1 MDSKTV
7 AKEMKMKKDRPKYK
21 NLHTQNSSN
30 RSGIFKKLS
39 SALFVGCLIFGA
51 QTSYAADDPKP
62 TLDTLHDSLVNIPGT
77 SEVYPESAYT
87 LTEVT
92 PADHNNLAPNVIE
105 YKSSSDSTASK
116 YYEINLKYP
125 VYGEGSNTKYF
136 KWSKDITGV
145 YLKETTDPSEAV
157 LTLKYNPD
165 DAIAPIFYEGSE
177 PLSSVNKI
185 YVAQDIQKAINAK
198 TSITSVSSKFAGN
211 TMNISGT
218 NYDYSAVMS
227 GANGTINNVSSS
239 FIGNNVVVEQDR
251 TTAVYGALV
260 KSLGTMD
267 NVYSEFIGNTVSAYG
282 ARITGGLIEAPQ
294 AGIIKN
300 LTVDAIAN
308 KATSENSNIEGA
320 VIGNSGTITNITGGM
335 YMKNSAASHHGNVY
349 GGAIY
354 NDGII
359 GTISDTIFSDNF
371 ARSETGTAQGGALYN
386 IRDIDSITNTIF
398 INNYAQ
404 GTSAQGGAIFTD
416 ANLKIYANNG
426 KRTEFTGNYVINN
439 GTKENQ
445 AIYINDR
452 NATLTLSATDNG
464 TILFNDAISG
474 VNGYNVVLAG
484 DTTGSIALYNS
495 ISNANV
501 SAANVNV
508 NLANNNTFDYNFL
521 SLDSSETAKYSLD
534 IDFANSKADNF
545 TLGSAS
551 RGTIYVNDLN
561 IIGSTPTTGKI
572 IQIIKGP
579 DTISLALAES
589 LLTTK
594 VTEANRTVTTDTITA
609 NTNWGTEFAE
619 HVNANI
625 ITEGI
630 RTAITGADRTTA
642 DSIEYY
648 YENIRK
654 EIETNS
660 LGDTLALM
668 NSLNVHG
675 EKYFR
680 AVNAED
686 VYVVGENLGQMVGS
700 TDSARYFRIIGK
712 KDGDVL
718 STLDA
723 NGHTL
728 FETTNNH
735 LNLANLNIINLAS
748 SDGSL
753 INNGE
758 EGCVLLAGNI
768 NVSGQAGSNAI
779 INNGTLQLNNGSI
792 ISSNVNILG
801 DGTLE
806 LQNSARLTLT
816 DGASI
821 SQGTTKLNVNN
832 SLRLDSGT
840 LSGNLVILNG
850 RVYLRAEGVNFD
862 SFTGN
867 GIWSQVRLTGGTL
880 THEIMKTGTTDG
892 LVVID
897 GDITLNAPIYQQMTI
912 AQGGSLT
919 TNADYLCNDM
929 IWNRDISGGERPLY
943 LTGGTVSHR
952 LDPTVAN
959 IIGDVTYKDGIEA
972 YNNVLIT
979 ETGTLTTNASNFK
992 SGTITNNNKLTLTGG
1007 TLANNKHISGTG
1019 VTEIAGNVTTN
1030 ANLGSTGGIHILEDA
1045 VLNTNADRIKVSVV
1059 NDNVLRLTIG
1069 SLTQTV
1075 TGNGYINIAGNVY
1088 YNLDTSQDILVDEG
1102 AKLYINPNRVL
1113 TTITNNGQVVL
1124 NGNNQTL
1131 TQSIKGNGNLYI
1143 NNNTTLEAYIE
1154 NSITVG
1160 QNRNLISNA
1169 DNFCTA
1175 IENRGTTTLTGGTVK
1190 YQIAGQ
1196 TSHTGT
1202 VYIGNG
1208 DVRNYDVISEALID
1222 TYNMTIRRNSS
1233 LTIDAGNL
1241 EIGNYLYNS
1250 GTLNLTG
1257 EGKLTSRIDYGGTL
1271 NIFGDVTG
1279 NEFVMNNIIFVKDGG
1294 SFTVDAGMFHKDRT
1308 VTNDGSLY
1316 LSGVLTKNIAG
1327 NGTTYIDG
1335 ELGLTTNA
1343 AIQGTLNLNN
1353 GILKTD
1359 SSLIN
1364 NYKLGKTTGSGELMF
1379 NIDFAKSGMKNDCLT
1394 LNSASDAIFTVSAD
1408 KINFVNVPSTGI
1420 SDAVYQVLFGG
1431 SSSQLQLGDNT
1442 QLNIKIVNDKV
1453 DVLDR
1458 SDVYYDEDFKRIH
1471 QEGIVQGTL
1480 SLDTTQTTND
1490 SVKLNIGETIW
1501 DDPVTQREP
1510 LLAAWNKLITP
1521 EERFFRFREADN
1533 LYTGLQDMGP
1543 TSAGKLNIIGVLNEE
1558 TGQRSKI
1565 SLGGKTGFE
1574 LSNDRILNIYDTE
1587 ITNVSEY
1594 AIKMN
1599 GGQVGYLDAD
1609 GNIEGGLVGVVFSD
1623 NTHSSTDT
1631 TTSYASVLNISGNS
1645 SIIYQIKDSKF
1656 INNSNIKSNSDVNAN
1671 PSAVAGA
1678 IYLEYGSIGTKDT
1691 FEGGIINSTF
1701 EGNHIIGTGRTNQAK
1716 GGAISVETNSV
1727 ISNIKDSTFKG
1738 NYIEGFNGDIIGG
1751 ALFVQNQTTVHNIEN
1766 TLFEGN
1772 YLEKAEGLSGA
1783 RRGGAL
1789 YNNGTIDILYNVTF
1803 KDNRA
1808 AQGSALYNTGTITEI
1823 TESLFEGNSASNGGG
1838 GAIFNSRNIG
1848 SITHTDFIGNIATS
1862 SNSAAIY
1869 NTDNNARI
1877 GTIADCIF
1885 DGNKISAT
1893 SEINGAVISNW
1904 NNATIDSINNITVK
1918 NNVVE
1923 ANRRVW
1929 GLVTNGGT
1937 LNSITNST
1945 FSNNTVNNEIRG
1957 ILSLRGNKAVQNL
1970 SGLKFEN
1977 NISAGNTYGGA
1988 VYNTSTIESFTNSQF
2003 IGNKVTNATTTGGGA
2018 VENAGTIKE
2027 FRDMLFEGNGL
2038 ISDTSFYNH
2047 RWSSGGAIYNEGTFT
2062 NGIVNSVFR
2071 NNYALMGEGGGMERA
2086 RGGAIFTSKD
2096 LRIAAEGEGGLTE
2109 FTGNYI
2115 GRPNN
2120 EDTYLYEAIHVNDK
2134 KTLTI
2139 DANTGG
2145 RILLNDYINGASG
2158 YNVVLTG
2165 DSDGRIS
2172 LYNAIKNANVTASST
2187 NIDTADGKIFDY
2199 DFLSLNSQD
2208 SAGYSIDIDFKN
2220 SVADNFT
2227 VGENSQG
2234 IITIKDLNV
2243 LEEADKITTV
2253 QIIKAGDS
2261 ALQLALDSEKI
2272 NVVDNILLTL
2282 NNRVFNTDIFHQNK
2296 GFALGTTD
2304 TTNDSITMMV
2314 DTTYDNLNIIGASTV
2329 NADRQFI
2336 FNNDE
2341 TYTVSTDLDNIAAG
2355 VFAVKGL
2362 EGDQT
2367 SATIDA
2373 NGHSLFNLSNATE
2386 LQITN
2391 TKLTNSASDALQNLI
2406 TINNEAASVNLKN
2419 AYIDGNI
2426 TGNNQFAININGAG
2440 KTVISGTIDHADTTL
2455 SSGTL
2460 TFAQNTFA
2468 DSNDSL
2474 TVNNGNVSLTD
2485 SAAKDYQVNKLN
2497 SASDASYAIDL
2508 DLAAERADK
2517 IILTDNTSEGVVKI
2531 SDINFVNKLD
2541 EDKNSFVVQVLDT
2554 NHNDKIALELD
2565 KFVQTRYDIED
2576 ISRIENDEVQ
2586 QITHF
2591 SDKFNSYKRDGVLYG
2606 DLYLTTIGTE
2616 NDSIAFEI
2624 KEDWENSKELIG
2636 SRGDTLRLVN
2646 MSELENRTFVSD
2658 LATDVY
2664 NATDNLG
2671 QTHAGTLTINGTE
2684 EGDEKSTINLRRHT
2698 GFELGANTT
2707 LNMNNVQI
2715 SGNNGVIK
2723 VTDDSAEINLN
2734 NTNISGNITGTTEY
2748 HINVSGTGTT
2758 NLSGLVENGYTTL
2771 TKGGLSFD
2779 KDTFNQSGS
2788 TLDVQSGSVYMNDG
2802 NIQTYNFANLVS
2814 TDKSKFSID
2823 VDLENSVADGIR
2835 VDSGQGTIVLE
2846 EFNILGG
2853 LTNIDIDKDYTI
2865 KILHAPNS
2873 NIQLDLSEYVKS
2885 QIRNDIKLGT
2895 DHIILDTDEV
2905 VPDTLWTD
2913 KYWMTEQD
2921 LDIWGRLGLFSKDTD
2936 NDSLHLYHLSIK
2948 AGETK
2953 RVLGDTLKLWSQAEL
2968 DEDRTFTFETAND
2981 RYEVSEYLGTTSAG
2995 KLSIIGVADEG
3006 NDKLSVIDMN
3016 RKTGFGL
3023 SNETELTLKNVE
3035 FENVSYRDGCVVN
3048 VSNPDAILN
3057 LDNVKI
3063 LDTTSGNAI
3072 TNAGTI
3078 NMTGGKVVLDTGIV
3092 GSGVTN
3098 ITGSDLIF
3106 GNNISITQQ
3115 NINVTLGSLTMSDT
3129 GIINGKLSI
3138 DTDGTVSVRTESLTG
3153 SVNNKGNIILRGGE
3167 LIQNI
3172 AGDGGKTTILGE
3184 IVNSAKIDQDVDIKN
3199 SGKLTS
3205 SAEKLGGEINN
3216 DGELV
3221 INGELSKFVT
3231 GAGTTYVN
3239 ETLIMDKGSGMSG
3252 TLELNDGD
3260 ISTRDNST
3268 ADYNIGSMQGSGSF
3282 TIDIDTQ
3289 NLTADKFIVGNDSE
3303 GTVYIDS
3310 VNFLNIDGINENFK
3324 VQILDTDGTDALQ
3337 LALNSE
3343 ISSVD
3348 YKVKRTV
3355 RSEVDD
3361 VNAVTKYSDIYN
3373 KYLRGGDVFGNIVLG
3388 TTDTTNDSLVVSLDY
3403 SKTKWDETRETDG
3416 LLGDTL
3422 TLWNQLEAD
3431 GDKKFYFDDVKT
3443 YKVGSEFETEGLGI
3457 TKGENVSIT
3466 GVSADETKKSTINLN
3481 NKTGFELAE
3490 ATKFT
3495 LSDVKLTGNQTLIDV
3510 TNNDASIILQN
3521 AYIDGN
3527 ITGSNSYKVEISGSD
3542 TTTLN
3547 GILNNADTELKS
3559 GTLKFNTDTFEAENN
3574 TLTTTAGNV
3583 ALNDGQVKDYNINTL
3598 ESNSDA
3604 NYFIDVNLTDKV
3616 ADTLHVTHGNG
3627 TVTLDKLNIT
3637 GSADIT
3643 NQDYKIR
3650 ILYVDSDSLQLALSD
3665 NAQSELGNDEYLI
3678 GQSNSIIDDEIKSVT
3693 NWKDIYNRYSQDH
3706 FTYGKLSL
3714 TQTVTTNDSIGIHVT
3729 RIEDGELVFVEN
3741 LGDTLRVVNNDET
3754 NETKTFKFDSS
3765 SDEYKVKEDLG
3776 QTKGTVN
3783 IEGVSDGEKS
3793 SIIDFDGHSGFEL
3806 DENSKLNIKNTELS
3820 NAHGEQG
3827 SVINAPVPGKDI
3839 DLTNVKIT
3847 NNSSDGEHGGAIY
3860 SNSNVNI
3867 HADNDTSVVSGNSS
3881 ASSDEAIYMGE
3892 KTTLTLDSK
3901 NDGTIIINDKI
3912 NGDSGYKVHVTGDN
3926 SSDVYL
3932 NNKVE
3937 NGSLSLDT
3945 TTLHLSSDD
3954 NLKTSDVVINSGRLD
3969 LINNAAQ
3976 QQVANS
3982 FYVNGT
3988 FTLDVDVDLANQIM
4002 DRLPENTH
4010 INPDAFINVDRINLL
4025 SDTELPSV
4033 SIPFA
4038 YKSFKDN
4045 VEYIGPNVLSKDTQ
4059 VTTAFAPIF
4068 KYSLKYENRN
4078 DLGYFVFTRG
4088 AGADS
4093 SSSDAFNPAVLAAP
4107 VASQAGAFVA
4117 MNQALDYAFEHS
4129 DAYMLLPSDKRFLL
4143 SNSGRYAISS
4153 GEVLRNQP
4161 GDFINSAIW
4170 VNSYA
4175 SFENIGL
4182 ANGPKVST
4190 TSYGTLVGGD
4200 SELKH
4205 LSHGWQTASTA
4216 YMGYN
4221 GSNQHFSGVSTYQN
4235 GGLLGVTQTFYKH
4248 NFFTALTA
4256 TAGATVGEAS
4266 TMYGHENFT
4275 SLMAG
4280 VASKSGY
4287 NLELRDGKYIIQP
4300 SMMMSYTYIN
4310 TFDYTNAAGVRIDS
4324 DPLHTIQLHPDIK
4337 FAAKLKNG
4345 WQPYA
4350 KVGMVWNLMNDTKFT
4365 ANDVRLPELS
4375 VKPYVEYGVGIQ
4387 KRYADKF
4394 SGYIQA
4400 MIRNGGRNGIALT
4413 AGFRW
4418 SFGSEGKPIE
4428 HCKDIQNV
4436 AAKETCNPKN
4446 ITPATA
4452 KTVQTKVTPTTVNTA
4467 KTKITPVTST
4477 TVKTSPT
4484 RKIIKQLSYKP
4495 NVNHN
4500 SSKSTRT
4507 INKGMLKQ
4515 L

>member
-1 MDSKTV
+1 MDVKTV
-7 AKEMKMKKDRPKYK
+7 AKEMEMKKDRLRCK
-21 NLHTQNSSN
+21 NSHISNTPN
-30 RSGIFKKLS
+30 RSKILKKLS
-39 SALFVGCLIFGA
+39 SALFVGCLMLGA
-51 QTSYAADDPKP
+51 QASYAVEDPKP

-77 SEVYPESAYT
+77 DEVYPESAYT
-87 LTEVT
+87 LNEIT
-92 PADHNNLAPNVIE
+92 PTDLNNLAPNVIK
-105 YKSSSDSTASK
+105 YKASGDTETK
-116 YYEINLKYP
+116 YYEVNLKYS
-125 VYGEGSNTKYF
+125 VYGEGSSVKYF
-136 KWSKDITGV
+136 KWEKNFTGV
-145 YLKETTDPSEAV
+145 YLVSTTDPSEAV

-239 FIGNNVVVEQDR
+239 FIGNNVSVERDR
-251 TTAVYGALV
+251 TTAVYGTLV
-260 KSLGTMD
+260 KSLGTID
-267 NVYSEFIGNTVSAYG
+267 NVYSEFIGNTVSAYN
-282 ARITGGLIEAPQ
+282 ARINGGLIEAPQ

-308 KATSENSNIEGA
+308 KASSQNSNIEGA
-320 VIGNSGTITNITGGM
+320 IIGNSGTITNITGGM
-335 YMKNSAASHHGNVY
+335 YMKNSAASNQGNVY
-349 GGAIY
+349 GGVIY
-354 NDGII
+354 NDGKI
-359 GTISDTIFSDNF
+359 GNISDTIFSDNF
-371 ARSETGTAQGGALYN
+371 VRSETGTAQGGALYN

-398 INNYAQ
+398 IDNYAQ

-416 ANLKIYANNG
+416 VNLKIYANNG

-452 NATLTLSATDNG
+452 NATLTLNATDNG

-579 DTISLALAES
+579 DTISLALAEA
-589 LLTTK
+589 LQTEK
-594 VTEANRTVTTDTITA
+594 VKEVSRVTSYDTVTATA
-609 NTNWGTEFAE
+609 SWDDEFFS
-619 HVNANI
+619 HTTSHT

-630 RTAITGADRTTA
+630 RTAITDANRTTA

-648 YENIRK
+648 YKDETK
-654 EIETNS
+654 EIATESMGGTLS
-660 LGDTLALM
+660 L
-668 NSLNVHG
+668 LN
-675 EKYFR
+675 EKNGWRNFN

-686 VYVVGENLGQMVGS
+686 VYTVKENLGS
-700 TDSARYFRIIGK
+700 TGYTSTNKNDTNVWFKIFGK
-712 KDGDVL
+712 KDGDVM

-723 NGHTL
+723 NGKTL
-728 FETTNNH
+728 FELTDVNNGTN
-735 LNLANLNIINLAS
+735 LYLEKLNIINLAN
-748 SDGSL
+748 SDGSFITNNSPYGRVRFL
-753 INNGE
+753 GVNIEGEKGSWGIVNNGLLTVMQASTSSTGIKGTGE
-758 EGCVLLAGNI
+758 LQLWDGDLTMTNGASIDQGLITIKGNRNLRLQEGSTIKGQIDLSGRLYIYGEGLLGDFKTFGGELRLIGGTLTKEIANTTGRTIVDGNVTFEAPVHNRIEMSSNATLNTNAENLHYEVFGSSYGSSNNTVNITGGELTNRVNAHNI
-768 NVSGQAGSNAI
+768 NIYDDVNIGQNGSL
-779 INNGTLQLNNGSI
+779 NGTLI
-792 ISSNVNILG
+792 IRE
-801 DGTLE
+801 D
-806 LQNSARLTLT
+806 ATLT
-816 DGASI
+816 TNAANLPAVI
-821 SQGTTKLNVNN
+821 TNN
-832 SLRLDSGT
+832 S
-840 LSGNLVILNG
+840 ILN
-850 RVYLRAEGVNFD
+850 
-862 SFTGN
+862 
-867 GIWSQVRLTGGTL
+867 LTGGTL
-880 THEIMKTGTTDG
+880 STAWNAKLDGSGKTVISGYVVANNRPISTAIEILNSGTFNISANNLRSNPINNGILELTGGELNAKVTGDGSIKIVGQVYAKTDVTQDVTINEGAKLTFQHFEWLKNDSITNNG
-892 LVVID
+892 VLTIQNNATID
-897 GDITLNAPIYQQMTI
+897 TNILGKGQLTIDAAIKTLNTYTENSIYVNNAT
-912 AQGGSLT
+912 LR
-919 TNADYLCNDM
+919 TNADNLGGRV
-929 IWNRDISGGERPLY
+929 INRGR
-943 LTGGTVSHR
+943 V
-952 LDPTVAN
+952 N
-959 IIGDVTYKDGIEA
+959 
-972 YNNVLIT
+972 
-979 ETGTLTTNASNFK
+979 
-992 SGTITNNNKLTLTGG
+992 LTGG
-1007 TLANNKHISGTG
+1007 TL
-1019 VTEIAGNVTTN
+1019 
-1030 ANLGSTGGIHILEDA
+1030 
-1045 VLNTNADRIKVSVV
+1045 R
-1059 NDNVLRLTIG
+1059 
-1069 SLTQTV
+1069 Q
-1075 TGNGYINIAGNVY
+1075 
-1088 YNLDTSQDILVDEG
+1088 
-1102 AKLYINPNRVL
+1102 
-1113 TTITNNGQVVL
+1113 
-1124 NGNNQTL
+1124 
-1131 TQSIKGNGNLYI
+1131 
-1143 NNNTTLEAYIE
+1143 
-1154 NSITVG
+1154 
-1160 QNRNLISNA
+1160 
-1169 DNFCTA
+1169 
-1175 IENRGTTTLTGGTVK
+1175 
-1190 YQIAGQ
+1190 QIAGETRGQ
-1196 TSHTGT
+1196 GAT
-1202 VYIGNG
+1202 YIEGN
-1208 DVRNYDVISEALID
+1208 VISEALISGGELLLV
-1222 TYNMTIRRNSS
+1222 TANNGN
-1233 LTIDAGNL
+1233 LTISADNIDVTNQVNVNGNT
-1241 EIGNYLYNS
+1241 N
-1250 GTLNLTG
+1250 LNLTG
-1257 EGKLTSRIDYGGTL
+1257 GTISSRIGGNGTT
-1271 NIFGDVTG
+1271 NIWGDVTTGEKLLDTNVVIAGDDEHTGTLRSKLNILNRNITNNG
-1279 NEFVMNNIIFVKDGG
+1279 NFY
-1294 SFTVDAGMFHKDRT
+1294 A
-1308 VTNDGSLY
+1308 
-1316 LSGVLTKNIAG
+1316 SGVLTKNIAG

-1394 LNSASDAIFTVSAD
+1394 LNSDSDAIFTVSAD
-1408 KINFVNVPSTGI
+1408 TINFLNVPSGGI

-1453 DVLDR
+1453 DVLDK

-1543 TSAGKLNIIGVLNEE
+1543 TSAGKLNIIGVLDEE

-1565 SLGGKTGFE
+1565 SLDGKTGFE

-1656 INNSNIKSNSDVNAN
+1656 INNSNIKSNSDVNSN

-1678 IYLEYGSIGTKDT
+1678 IYLEYGSIGTKGT

-1701 EGNHIIGTGRTNQAK
+1701 EGNHIIGTGRTNEAR
-1716 GGAISVETNSV
+1716 GGAISVEYTNAV

-1738 NYIEGFNGDIIGG
+1738 NYIEGFNGNIFGG
-1751 ALFVQNQTTVHNIEN
+1751 ALFVSNQTTIHNIEN

-1772 YLEKAEGLSGA
+1772 YLEKAEGLGGVGQ
-1783 RRGGAL
+1783 GGAL

-1808 AQGSALYNTGTITEI
+1808 AQGGALYNTGTITEI
-1823 TESLFEGNSASNGGG
+1823 TESLFEGNTGLNNA
-1838 GAIFNSRNIG
+1838 AIWNARNIG
-1848 SITHTDFIGNIATS
+1848 SITNTNFIGNTVT
-1862 SNSAAIY
+1862 NSDHGGIFANNSY
-1869 NTDNNARI
+1869 NARI
-1877 GTIADCIF
+1877 GAIEDCIF

-1923 ANRRVW
+1923 ANSRVW
-1929 GLVTNGGT
+1929 GLVANGGT
-1937 LNSITNST
+1937 INSITNST
-1945 FSNNTVNNEIRG
+1945 FSNNTVNNELRG
-1957 ILSLRGNKAVQNL
+1957 SLSLRGKTVQNL

-1977 NISAGNTYGGA
+1977 NISTGGANGVA
-1988 VYNTSTIESFTNSQF
+1988 VYNESTIESFTNSQF
-2003 IGNKVTNATTTGGGA
+2003 IGNKASNNASLGGGA
-2018 VENAGTIKE
+2018 IFNTNNKTINE
-2027 FRDMLFEGNGL
+2027 FRNMVFEENGL
-2038 ISDTSFYNH
+2038 ISDIGYYAY

-2062 NGIVNSVFR
+2062 NGIVNSVFK
-2071 NNYALMGEGGGMERA
+2071 NNYALMGEGVGMERA
-2086 RGGAIFTSKD
+2086 RGGAICTNKD

-2134 KTLTI
+2134 KTLTL

-2208 SAGYSIDIDFKN
+2208 SAGYNIDIDFKN

-2282 NNRVFNTDIFHQNK
+2282 NNRAFNTDIFHQNK

-2341 TYTVSTDLDNIAAG
+2341 TYTVSTDLDDIAAG

-2440 KTVISGTIDHADTTL
+2440 ATVITGAIDHADTTL

-2531 SDINFVNKLD
+2531 TDINFVNKLD

-2591 SDKFNSYKRDGVLYG
+2591 SDKFNSYKRDGILYG
-2606 DLYLTTIGTE
+2606 DLYLTTTGTE

-2684 EGDEKSTINLRRHT
+2684 EGDEKSTINLRRYT
-2698 GFELGANTT
+2698 GFELGADTT

-2723 VTDDSAEINLN
+2723 VIDNSAEINLN
-2734 NTNISGNITGTTEY
+2734 NTNISGNIIGTTEY

-2779 KDTFNQSGS
+2779 KDTFTHSGS

-2835 VDSGQGTIVLE
+2835 VNSGQGTIVLE

-2865 KILHAPNS
+2865 KILHTPNS
-2873 NIQLDLSEYVKS
+2873 NIQLDLSETVKS
-2885 QIRNDIKLGT
+2885 QIREDIKLGT

-2905 VPDTLWTD
+2905 IPDTLWTD

-2921 LDIWGRLGLFSKDTD
+2921 LDIWGRLGLYSKDTE
-2936 NDSLHLYHLSIK
+2936 NDSLHLYHLSIV

-2968 DEDRTFTFETAND
+2968 DEDRTFTFETADN

-2995 KLSIIGVADEG
+2995 KLSIIGAADVDSDG
-3006 NDKLSVIDMN
+3006 SDKLSVIDMN

-3023 SNETELTLKNVE
+3023 SNETELTIKNVE
-3035 FENVSYRDGCVVN
+3035 FENVSYRDGCIVN
-3048 VSNPDAILN
+3048 VSNPDAVLN

-3092 GSGVTN
+3092 GSGITN

-3115 NINVTLGSLTMSDT
+3115 NINVTRGSLTMSDT

-3138 DTDGTVSVRTESLTG
+3138 DTDGTVSVRTEGLTG
-3153 SVNNKGNIILRGGE
+3153 SVNNNGNIILRGGE
-3167 LIQNI
+3167 LVQNI
-3172 AGDGGKTTILGE
+3172 TGESGKTTILGE
-3184 IVNSAKIDQDVDIKN
+3184 IINSAKIAQDVDIKN

-3216 DGELV
+3216 NGELV

-3231 GAGTTYVN
+3231 GTGTTYVN

-3252 TLELNDGD
+3252 TLELNDGN
-3260 ISTRDNST
+3260 ISTRDNSVN
-3268 ADYNIGSMQGSGSF
+3268 DYNIGSMQGSGSF

-3310 VNFLNIDGINENFK
+3310 VNFLNIDGINEDFK
-3324 VQILDTDGTDALQ
+3324 VQILDTNGTDALQ

-3361 VNAVTKYSDIYN
+3361 INAITKYSDIYN

-3422 TLWNQLEAD
+3422 TLWNQLED
-3431 GDKKFYFDDVKT
+3431 ENDKKFYFDDVKT

-3495 LSDVKLTGNQTLIDV
+3495 LSDIKLTGNQTLIDV
-3510 TNNDASIILQN
+3510 TNNDASITLQN

-3527 ITGSNSYKVEISGSD
+3527 ITGSESYKVEISGSD

-3559 GTLKFNTDTFEAENN
+3559 GTLKFNTDTFEAEND

-3598 ESNSDA
+3598 ESNADA

-3754 NETKTFKFDSS
+3754 NETKTFEFDSS

-3827 SVINAPVPGKDI
+3827 SVINALVPGKDI

-3867 HADNDTSVVSGNSS
+3867 HADNDISTVSGNSS

-3937 NGSLSLDT
+3937 NGILSLDT

-4161 GDFINSAIW
+4161 GDFINSSIW

-4200 SELKH
+4200 SELKY

-4221 GSNQHFSGVSTYQN
+4221 GSNQHFSGISTYQN
-4235 GGLLGVTQTFYKH
+4235 GGLLGVTQSFYKN

-4280 VASKSGY
+4280 IASKSGY

-4337 FAAKLKNG
+4337 FAANLKNG

-4418 SFGSEGKPIE
+4418 SLGSEGKPIE
-4428 HCKDIQNV
+4428 HCKNIQNV
-4436 AAKETCNPKN
+4436 AAKETCNLKN

-4452 KTVQTKVTPTTVNTA
+4452 KTVQTKVTPRTVNTA
-4467 KTKITPVTST
+4467 KTKITPVTT
-4477 TVKTSPT
+4477 TVQTSPT
-4484 RKIIKQLSYKP
+4484 RKVIKQLSYKP
-4495 NVNHN
+4495 NVNQN